1 MAQASSAVTFEG
13 LKSQLASR
21 KYAPVYLLHGEEGYY
36 IDELLSMFEN
46 IIPEADRYF
55 NLYTFYAPETGPDTI
70 MDACRRY
77 PMMSDYQVVIV
88 KEAQAIRAD
97 QLNRFHLYASQPTMS
112 TILVISCR
120 GAQAKAKDLIKQI
133 NTHGGVVFES
143 QKVTD
148 RNAGPIIS
156 GFIKQKGL
164 NIETKG
170 LAMLRDYVGTD
181 LSRLYNEIDKLTV
194 ALAPGST
201 ITPEVIERHIG
212 MSKDYN
218 NFELVN
224 ALALKDFNR
233 AFRIVD
239 YFRRNPKNN
248 PVVVTIGTIWN
259 YFSNLLLVTYC
270 RDRSESAL
278 CAEIGIRRSWLPDD
292 YKQGIRNYNAW
303 KLIEILHE
311 IRVADC
317 RSKGVG
323 SRMDSYDILNDL
335 VFHILT
341 APGKI

>member
-1 MAQASSAVTFEG
+1 
-13 LKSQLASR
+13 
-21 KYAPVYLLHGEEGYY
+21 
-36 IDELLSMFEN
+36 
-46 IIPEADRYF
+46 
-55 NLYTFYAPETGPDTI
+55 
-70 MDACRRY
+70 
-77 PMMSDYQVVIV
+77 MMSDYQVVIV

-292 YKQGIRNYNAW
+292 YKQGMRNYNAW